1 MKSVL
6 VTGATG
12 FIGRHCLPFLLQENF
27 EVHAVFSR
35 TKPLDLYGIYWHQA
49 NLLESGQPE
58 KIIERISPT
67 HLLHLAWIAT
77 PGVYASSLSNL
88 DWVRS
93 SLELLQAFAATGGQ
107 RVVMAG
113 TCFEYD
119 WEYGYCREHNTVL
132 KPSTMYGTCKHAVQL
147 LLQQYTDN
155 TGLSSA
161 WGRIFFLYGP
171 YEHPDR
177 LVSSVIRSLLKDEEA
192 LCTSGTQIR
201 DFLHVEDVGKA
212 FVALLSS
219 DINGPVNIASGNP
232 VAIKDLISCIAKK
245 LNKQDLV
252 KLGAL
257 VSRYNEPHLLIADV
271 SRLHDEL
278 KFYPIY
284 NIHSGLNN
292 AIEWWKKYLKL

>member
-27 EVHAVFSR
+27 EVHAAFSHS
-35 TKPLDLYGIYWHQA
+35 KPLDLNGIYWHQS
-49 NLLESGQPE
+49 NLLERGQPE
-58 KIIERISPT
+58 YIIKKISPT

-77 PGVYASSLSNL
+77 PGVYSNSLSNL

-119 WEYGYCREHNTVL
+119 WEYGYCREHKTAL
-132 KPSTMYGTCKHAVQL
+132 KPSTIYGICKHAVQL
-147 LLQQYTDN
+147 ILQKYSDK

-171 YEHPDR
+171 HEHPDR
-177 LVSSVIRSLLKDEEA
+177 LVSSVIRSLLKNEEA

-201 DFLHVEDVGKA
+201 DFMHVADVGKA
-212 FVALLSS
+212 FVELLLS

-232 VAIKDLISCIAKK
+232 VAIKDIINCVAEK
-245 LNKQDLV
+245 LKKQDLV
-252 KLGAL
+252 KLGAK
-257 VSRYNEPHLLIADV
+257 VTRYEEPHFLIADV
-271 SRLHDEL
+271 SRLYDEL
-278 KFYPIY
+278 NFYPQY
-284 NIHSGLNN
+284 NINSGLDNV
-292 AIEWWKKYLKL
+292 IEWWKKHLDL